1 MREADNMNK
10 IRKSIS
16 IVFLCFIVVAFAACQ
31 SYQRQVVPFKMP
43 AAYPNAT
50 GAAGAIIA
58 SKTFDSQEAKGVFGF
73 DIVDAGVIPV
83 QVLFDNKGN
92 HQIEIIPD
100 QTFLTDSDDNLWP
113 ILESSLAY
121 DRIAKKT
128 ELGRVAPEATKFG
141 ALAGIAG
148 AMIGAAIGVV
158 TGTNVGEAVLSGAAV
173 GGAAGATMGGAKG
186 LLEPDVKEKIRHDL
200 QKRSL
205 ENKTINPGDLAYSF
219 IFFPGESAKP
229 VELRLKLKEKDTG
242 AFHTVIMKLQ

>member
-1 MREADNMNK
+1 MNMTM
-10 IRKSIS
+10 KSIS
-16 IVFLCFIVVAFAACQ
+16 IVLICSIVVAFAACQ

-58 SKTFDSQEAKGVFGF
+58 SKSYDSKEAQAVFGF
-73 DIVDAGVIPV
+73 DIVGAGVVPV
-83 QVLFDNKGN
+83 QVLFDNKGE
-92 HQIEIIPD
+92 HPIEIIPD

-121 DRIAKKT
+121 DRIAKKA

-141 ALAGIAG
+141 ALTGIAG

-158 TGTNVGEAVLSGAAV
+158 TGTNVGEATLSGAAL
-173 GGAAGATMGGAKG
+173 GAAAGATMGGAKG
-186 LLEPDVKEKIRHDL
+186 LLESDVKEKIRGDL

-219 IFFPGESAKP
+219 VFFPGESAKP
-229 VELRLKLKEKDTG
+229 VGLRLKLKEKDTG
-242 AFHTVIMKLQ
+242 AFHTLIMKLQ

>member
-1 MREADNMNK
+1 MNK

-16 IVFLCFIVVAFAACQ
+16 IVFLCFIIVAFTACQ

-58 SKTFDSQEAKGVFGF
+58 SKSFDSQEAKGVFGF

-83 QVLFDNKGN
+83 QVLFDNKGS

-128 ELGRVAPEATKFG
+128 ELGRIAPEATKFG

>member
-1 MREADNMNK
+1 MNK

>member
-1 MREADNMNK
+1 MN
-10 IRKSIS
+10 ITRKSFY
-16 IVFLCFIVVAFAACQ
+16 IVFICLLAVAFTACQ
-31 SYQRQVVPFKMP
+31 SYQRQVVPFKLP
-43 AAYPNAT
+43 ASYSNAT

-58 SKTFDSQEAKGVFGF
+58 SKSYDSQEAKTMFGF
-73 DIVDAGVIPV
+73 DIVGAGVMPV
-83 QVLFDNKGN
+83 QVLFDNKGE
-92 HQIEIIPD
+92 HPIEIIPD
-100 QTFLTDSDDNLWP
+100 QTFLTDSDNNLWP

-128 ELGRVAPEATKFG
+128 ELGKVAPEATKFG

-158 TGTNVGEAVLSGAAV
+158 AGTNVGEATLSGAAL
-173 GGAAGATMGGAKG
+173 GAAAGATMGGTKG
-186 LLEPDVKEKIRHDL
+186 LLESDVKERIREDL

-205 ENKTINPGDLAYSF
+205 ENKTINPNDLAYSF

-242 AFHTVIMKLQ
+242 AFHTLIMKLQ

>member
-1 MREADNMNK
+1 MNIK
-10 IRKSIS
+10 RKGFS
-16 IVFLCFIVVAFAACQ
+16 IVLICFIVVAFTACQ
-31 SYQRQVVPFKMP
+31 SYQRQVVPFKLP
-43 AAYPNAT
+43 AAYSNAT

-58 SKTFDSQEAKGVFGF
+58 SKSYDSQEAKSMFGF
-73 DIVDAGVIPV
+73 DIVGAGVMPV
-83 QVLFDNKGN
+83 QVLFDNKGK
-92 HQIEIIPD
+92 HPIEIVPD
-100 QTFLTDSDDNLWP
+100 QTFLTDSENNLWP

-128 ELGRVAPEATKFG
+128 ELGRVAPEATKYG

-158 TGTNVGEAVLSGAAV
+158 AGTNVGEAALSGGALGA
-173 GGAAGATMGGAKG
+173 AAGATMGGTKG
-186 LLEPDVKEKIRHDL
+186 LLESDVKERIREDL

-205 ENKTINPGDLAYSF
+205 ENKTINPNDLAYSF

-242 AFHTVIMKLQ
+242 AFHTLIMKLQ

>member
-1 MREADNMNK
+1 MNMTM
-10 IRKSIS
+10 KSIS
-16 IVFLCFIVVAFAACQ
+16 IVLVCFIVVAFAACQ

-58 SKTFDSQEAKGVFGF
+58 SKSYDSQEAQAVFGF
-73 DIVDAGVIPV
+73 DIVGAGVVPV
-83 QVLFDNKGN
+83 QVLFDNKGE
-92 HQIEIIPD
+92 HPIEIIPD

-141 ALAGIAG
+141 ALTGIAG

-158 TGTNVGEAVLSGAAV
+158 TGTNVGEATLSGAAL
-173 GGAAGATMGGAKG
+173 GAAAGATMGGAKG
-186 LLEPDVKEKIRHDL
+186 LLESDVKEKIREDL

-219 IFFPGESAKP
+219 VFFPGESVKP
-229 VELRLKLKEKDTG
+229 VGLRLKLKEKDTG
-242 AFHTVIMKLQ
+242 AFHTLIMKLQ

>member
-1 MREADNMNK
+1 MNMTM
-10 IRKSIS
+10 KSIS
-16 IVFLCFIVVAFAACQ
+16 IVLICSIVVAFAACQ

-58 SKTFDSQEAKGVFGF
+58 SKSYDSKEAQAVFGF
-73 DIVDAGVIPV
+73 DIVGAGVVPV
-83 QVLFDNKGN
+83 QVLFDNKGE
-92 HQIEIIPD
+92 HPIEIIPD

-141 ALAGIAG
+141 ALTGIAG

-158 TGTNVGEAVLSGAAV
+158 TGTNVGEATLSGAAL
-173 GGAAGATMGGAKG
+173 GAAAGATMGGAKG
-186 LLEPDVKEKIRHDL
+186 LLESDVKEKIRGDL

-219 IFFPGESAKP
+219 VFFPGESAKP
-229 VELRLKLKEKDTG
+229 VGLRLKLKEKDTG
-242 AFHTVIMKLQ
+242 AFHTLIMKLQ